1 MGISYSSTGS
11 TLKIRFRYKGGNLE
25 TVWIAYWKGGYLA
38 KIPREGGTW
47 KSGIPKGG
55 NLAFS
60 LLGQFPG
67 SPLFF
72 SVSRFPPICSRSPL
86 GPTANFQLPPSQ
98 YHYVPIPPLF
108 STPSF
113 QVPPFF
119 RYPSFQGCIHS
130 TENTYL
136 LLQNPLVK
144 LVSVGLLWTCT
155 NWRCFPI

>member
-60 LLGQFPG
+60 LIIVINLRHRDVFCQRAEEWN
-67 SPLFF
+67 L
-72 SVSRFPPICSRSPL
+72 VM
-86 GPTANFQLPPSQ
+86 
-98 YHYVPIPPLF
+98 VKK
-108 STPSF
+108 
-113 QVPPFF
+113 F
-119 RYPSFQGCIHS
+119 RIQSA
-130 TENTYL
+130 
-136 LLQNPLVK
+136 
-144 LVSVGLLWTCT
+144 
-155 NWRCFPI
+155 